1 MAAMCLS
8 LTIIYS
14 NVPQM
19 IYVMFSSV
27 TLKAV
32 LYVCNSYHGLCR
44 IWIPKVQAV
53 NWVSKEWSWQK
64 DVELRLL
71 ILDLMFLNWN
81 IYVYVCVCVCIIYII
96 ILLYILYNRCTHR
109 HVYSQCFLKFLFKEK
124 IKILRLK
131 WTFLDYNFL
140 LPELRVECCFL
151 DSDIFLSTCG
161 KPNKIVPELSTL
173 TTCIDALFL

>member
-1 MAAMCLS
+1 MFLKWFMSCSQVWLLRLCCMSAIVTMAFVEFGFQRYRLWTGWVRNEIGRRM
-8 LTIIYS
+8 
-14 NVPQM
+14 
-19 IYVMFSSV
+19 
-27 TLKAV
+27 
-32 LYVCNSYHGLCR
+32 
-44 IWIPKVQAV
+44 V
-53 NWVSKEWSWQK
+53 NWDFWS
-64 DVELRLL
+64 L
-71 ILDLMFLNWN
+71 ILCSWIEISVCM
-81 IYVYVCVCVCIIYII
+81 CVCVCIIYII

-140 LPELRVECCFL
+140 LPELRIECCFL